1 MASEP
6 RDDVIAACLLALN
19 FRDLGGL
26 RTTDG
31 RRVRSGLLY
40 RCEGP
45 ASFDEDHRAALLAL
59 KFATVCDLRSE
70 AERGAAPNGWC
81 DSQTRLLDFD
91 MNQALRARGADGWAA
106 LRADP
111 SEHGARQAMYA
122 NYAAMPPALAPF
134 MPALFD
140 ALGGRTPLLMH
151 CTAGKDR
158 TGVAIAVLLL
168 ALGVCRDEVMND
180 YLKSDVF
187 RGDLRI
193 APSIE
198 HGFRSAFGFAPLGA
212 TMDVLVGVDPR
223 FLEVALE
230 ACGPVDD
237 YLAQAGVS
245 SATLAQAR
253 ERLLEDIPGA

>member
-1 MASEP
+1 MTATGLS
-6 RDDVIAACLLALN
+6 ALN

-31 RRVRSGLLY
+31 RRFRSGLVY

-45 ASFDEDHRAALLAL
+45 ASFDDGHGAALRGLN
-59 KFATVCDLRSE
+59 FATVCDLRSG
-70 AERGAAPNGWC
+70 AERAAAPNGWC
-81 DSQTRLLDFD
+81 DGRTRLLHFD
-91 MNQALRARGADGWAA
+91 MNQDLRARGADGWAA

-111 SEHGARQAMYA
+111 SEHGARRAMEA
-122 NYAAMPPALAPF
+122 NYAAMPAALAPF
-134 MPALFD
+134 MPALFEVL
-140 ALGGRTPLLMH
+140 ALGRTPLLMH

-168 ALGVCRDEVMND
+168 ALGVRHDEVVSD

-187 RGDLRI
+187 RTNLRI

-198 HGFRSAFGFAPLGA
+198 HGFRAAFGFVPSAA

-230 ACGPVDD
+230 ACSPLDD

-245 SATLAQAR
+245 SAALAQVR
-253 ERLLEDIPGA
+253 ERLLEEVPAG